1 MNSTQSTDFQAL
13 LFVAIIVWRL
23 VRKTQERPVKTDG
36 QRWRLPLILIVIGG
50 FETVSL
56 TRGSHPITL
65 GTADLT
71 YLVAVS
77 AVSLVLGL
85 IRGMTI
91 RITDRGGVLTQKYT
105 AVTVGLWLGSV
116 AVRLGLDVGASHA
129 FGVSGAVTGTSI
141 LMMFGISLLGE
152 SLAVA
157 TRTGGLGGLGG
168 GTGNG
173 IGGGLGGNGTGDR
186 GGYADD
192 ARPWGR

>member
-1 MNSTQSTDFQAL
+1 MNSTQSTDLQAL

-23 VRKTQERPVKTDG
+23 VRKTRERPVKTDG

-50 FETVSL
+50 FETASL
-56 TRGSHPITL
+56 TRGAHPITL
-65 GTADLT
+65 GAADLT

-77 AVSLVLGL
+77 GVSLALGL
-85 IRGMTI
+85 IRGLTI

-105 AVTVGLWLGSV
+105 ALTVGLWLGTV
-116 AVRLGLDVGASHA
+116 AVRLGLDLGASHA

-157 TRTGGLGGLGG
+157 ARTGGLGGGAG
-168 GTGNG
+168 D
-173 IGGGLGGNGTGDR
+173 GGGLAGGGR
-186 GGYADD
+186 GGYADQ
-192 ARPWGR
+192 ARPRGR